1 MVFISRQAKTD
12 LEHIVTGL
20 LEWEKVVLTVDEVMR
35 YVDDIVDICYQLDT
49 VGYRHKSTYEDHLKH
64 GAYTY
69 SYKRNQKTTW
79 YIVYDIDSSGNV
91 FVNKI
96 ISNYQTVS

>member
-35 YVDDIVDICYQLDT
+35 YVDDIVDICYCRL
-49 VGYRHKSTYEDHLKH
+49 
-64 GAYTY
+64 
-69 SYKRNQKTTW
+69 
-79 YIVYDIDSSGNV
+79 SS
-91 FVNKI
+91 
-96 ISNYQTVS
+96 